1 MKKLLFAGS
10 FDPVT
15 VGHMDIIARASALA
29 EELIV
34 AVMHNPG
41 KTGHIPPE
49 ERVMLLQEACRNL
62 SNVRVIRHSGLLID
76 CAHEAGV
83 DAVVRGIRPIGDF
96 DTEYQMAT
104 VNRMIGGVETVLL
117 ITSDA
122 CAGISSSVVRE
133 VAAFGGDISRMVPEG
148 LSDKIIDALKRGN

>member
-1 MKKLLFAGS
+1 MLFAGS

-62 SNVRVIRHSGLLID
+62 SNVRVIRHSVTNRRRASRHSPKKSTVRRRTRVR
-76 CAHEAGV
+76 CAARSFPV
-83 DAVVRGIRPIGDF
+83 QNVFIAS
-96 DTEYQMAT
+96 
-104 VNRMIGGVETVLL
+104 VLCGFFQKY
-117 ITSDA
+117 SMF
-122 CAGISSSVVRE
+122 C
-133 VAAFGGDISRMVPEG
+133 FH
-148 LSDKIIDALKRGN
+148 